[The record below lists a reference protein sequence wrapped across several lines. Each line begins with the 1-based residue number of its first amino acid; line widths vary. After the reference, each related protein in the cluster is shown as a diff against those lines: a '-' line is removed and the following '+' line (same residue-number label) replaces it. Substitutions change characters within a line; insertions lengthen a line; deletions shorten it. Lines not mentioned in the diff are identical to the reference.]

1 VSGLVQG
8 LRERAKW
15 CNMQPGYRQI
25 GFEVATAADRIIE
38 LEALLGN
45 AVGAIIDSGGY
56 CEGPRD
62 VADAIYR
69 LTAERDAA
77 LGAMRGVSEAFV
89 IADPGAAKFYL
100 QALREGQIPPSAV
113 GGAPGVSETH
123 TDPKEGQQ

>member
-56 CEGPRD
+56 CEGPHD

-69 LTAERDAA
+69 LTAERDALRA
-77 LGAMRGVSEAFV
+77 RLAPPDESRSTGSWQTMP
-89 IADPGAAKFYL
+89 DPYKAAR
-100 QALREGQIPPSAV
+100 AVSAV

-123 TDPKEGQQ
+123 TDPKEAPQ